1 MNYIAIKQFEKS
13 IVCPPPQKKAPKSKD
28 RRQRT
33 NWKKITC
40 SSHHKDFFSFIDNK
54 LLETDKKKNKNPK
67 KNEHKI
73 QKENRNV
80 FKDHERMFN
89 LFYYNG
95 NVS

>member
-13 IVCPPPQKKAPKSKD
+13 IVCPKKKAPKSKEE
-28 RRQRT
+28 T
-33 NWKKITC
+33 TYKLEKITC

-54 LLETDKKKNKNPK
+54 LLEIDKKKNPK

-80 FKDHERMFN
+80 FKNHERMFN